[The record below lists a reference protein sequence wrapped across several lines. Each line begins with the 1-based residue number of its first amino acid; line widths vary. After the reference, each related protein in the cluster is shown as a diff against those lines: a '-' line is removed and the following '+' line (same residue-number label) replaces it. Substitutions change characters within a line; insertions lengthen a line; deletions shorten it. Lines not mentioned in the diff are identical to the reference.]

1 MKKRWIVLI
10 LMIFSIMITMGC
22 SSEDKHIKQVKNGY
36 LNNHH
41 EITVGEAFA
50 GFFGEPKWKYFKSD
64 KNRDV
69 VEFTG
74 KCKYHDVEV
83 KAKMQFVFSN
93 NDAFKI
99 EYLAFNDVPQNMLM
113 LAGLLTK
120 VYETPPVIDKK
131 ASNKD
136 FSQRDIVIEYSISQS
151 GQVSVSQTSVLAHIG
166 QKIVFKKQTGSKD
179 GERIMGYKNDVM
191 DEKTKVIVRT
201 GSTKYDIVP
210 NYSDWDRKK
219 TIIINVVD

>member
-10 LMIFSIMITMGC
+10 LMLFAIMLNMGC
-22 SSEDKHIKQVKNGY
+22 SSEDNHVKQVKNGY

-41 EITVGEAFA
+41 EITVGDAFA
-50 GFFGEPKWKYFKSD
+50 GFFGDPKWKHFKSD
-64 KNRDV
+64 KNQDV

-74 KCKYHDVEV
+74 KCKYHDAEV

-93 NDAFKI
+93 EDSFKI

-120 VYETPPVIDKK
+120 IYENPPNNGTKTSKK
-131 ASNKD
+131 AA
-136 FSQRDIVIEYSISQS
+136 FQRDIVIEYSISPN
-151 GQVSVSQTSVLAHIG
+151 GIVSVSETNVLAHIG
-166 QKIVFKKQTGSKD
+166 QKIVFKKQPGSKD

-191 DEKTKVIVRT
+191 DEKTKVIVRR
-201 GSTKYDIVP
+201 GSTRYDIVP
-210 NYSDWDRKK
+210 NYADWDRKK
-219 TIIINVVD
+219 TIYINALE